1 VTATRRE
8 LVLAAVA
15 RCFSEAE
22 RDRAL
27 EILDTYGL
35 EPHERERERVQLAI
49 LNLCGGD
56 LGRLK
61 HFVEVAK
68 TDHRDLLFWSE

>member
-15 RCFSEAE
+15 RCFSDAE
-22 RDRAL
+22 RNRAL

-35 EPHERERERVQLAI
+35 EPHEGETERVQLAV

-61 HFVEVAK
+61 HFVEAAK
-68 TDHRDLLFWSE
+68 TDYRDVLFWSE